1 MMKAILLLLLAVVLC
16 TNAIAGQR
24 SPQDCCPDEHCSL
37 QCIDM
42 GCAPGA
48 LAIAPPP
55 VLASWAFSTASIDE
69 VADPGVVL
77 PSPYRTI
84 WVPPD

>member
-1 MMKAILLLLLAVVLC
+1 VKAILLLILAIALC
-16 TNAIAGQR
+16 TSTVAAQR
-24 SPQDCCPDEHCSL
+24 TPHDCCPDQHCSL

-55 VLASWAFSTASIDE
+55 VPPRWAVASSGIDLPS
-69 VADPGVVL
+69 DPGGVL

>member
-1 MMKAILLLLLAVVLC
+1 MKAILMLILTIWLCASAV
-16 TNAIAGQR
+16 AGPR
-24 SPQDCCPDEHCSL
+24 GPHDCCADQHCPVD
-37 QCIDM
+37 CIAM

-48 LAIAPPP
+48 PAIAPPP
-55 VLASWAFSTASIDE
+55 ALASWAVTAASA
-69 VADPGVVL
+69 VQPSDPGGVL

>member
-1 MMKAILLLLLAVVLC
+1 MKAILLLMLAFCLC
-16 TNAIAGQR
+16 TSAVAGQR
-24 SPQDCCPDEHCSL
+24 SPHDCCPDQHCSL

-55 VLASWAFSTASIDE
+55 ALANWPVVTAG
-69 VADPGVVL
+69 ADHVSDAGGAL
-77 PSPYRTI
+77 PSPCRTV

>member
-1 MMKAILLLLLAVVLC
+1 MKAILLLILAIALC
-16 TNAIAGQR
+16 TSAVAMPR
-24 SPQDCCPDEHCSL
+24 SPHDCCPDQHCSL

-42 GCAPGA
+42 GCASGA

-55 VLASWAFSTASIDE
+55 APVSWAAVANGMVHS
-69 VADPGVVL
+69 ADPGIVL
-77 PSPYRTI
+77 PSPYPDI